1 MHISGIFN
9 PFDTN
14 TTTEISIHNHKKR
27 MMYMKSSNSK
37 QELQQKK
44 QNQSVKKQSGNPK
57 LDGENRP
64 ST

>member
-1 MHISGIFN
+1 
-9 PFDTN
+9 
-14 TTTEISIHNHKKR
+14 
-27 MMYMKSSNSK
+27 MKSSNSK

-57 LDGENRP
+57 LVGENRP